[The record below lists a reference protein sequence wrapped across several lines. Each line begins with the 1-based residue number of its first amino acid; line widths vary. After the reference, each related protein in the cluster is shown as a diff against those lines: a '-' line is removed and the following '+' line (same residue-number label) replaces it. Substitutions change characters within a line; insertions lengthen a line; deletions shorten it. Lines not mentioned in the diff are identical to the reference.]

1 MEESSQGADM
11 TQHTVPTSEA
21 SMDMSMVPQ
30 ANYDYYQEYEY
41 YQQKLK
47 TPGGAQGSNRKRRII
62 SFE

>member
-30 ANYDYYQEYEY
+30 ANYDYYQ
-41 YQQKLK
+41 
-47 TPGGAQGSNRKRRII
+47 
-62 SFE
+62 